1 MDCITL
7 RDTVMDFG
15 EKRVLK
21 GISLSVKE
29 CEIFGLL
36 GPSGAGKTTI
46 IRILTGQLAATGG
59 SASILGTDCVHI
71 DDSIYAKIGMV
82 LDTSGLY
89 KRLSCQDNLSVFCEI
104 YGVGK
109 DCIPKILE
117 QVGLGEQSRQAVSKL
132 SKGQT
137 QRLVL
142 ARALM
147 HKPKLL
153 FLDEPTSGLDPATAR
168 SIHNLIQAQR
178 EDGATVF
185 LTTHNMTEAAELCDR
200 IVLLNEGQ
208 IVEAGEPA
216 ALCRKYNDRQTIEI
230 LTKDG
235 SRHSLPCTKAAA
247 EQISALL
254 KADNIAS
261 IHSSEPDLETVFLRL
276 TGRKLV

>member
-1 MDCITL
+1 MDCISL
-7 RDTVMDFG
+7 QSIRKDFG
-15 EKRVLK
+15 EKQVLK

-29 CEIFGLL
+29 GEIFGLL

-46 IRILTGQLAATGG
+46 IRILTGQLAATSGT
-59 SASILGTDCVHI
+59 ASILGTDCAHI
-71 DDSIYAKIGMV
+71 TDQTYAKIGMV

-89 KRLSCQDNLSVFCEI
+89 KRLSCQDNLALFCEI
-104 YGVGK
+104 YGVSK
-109 DCIPKILE
+109 NCIPEILE
-117 QVGLGEQSRQAVSKL
+117 QVGLMPQRRQAASNL

-168 SIHNLIQAQR
+168 SIHGLIQAQR
-178 EDGATVF
+178 QAGATIF

-208 IVEAGEPA
+208 IVESGEPD
-216 ALCRKYNDRQTIEI
+216 ALCRKYNDRQTLEI

-235 SRHSLPCTKAAA
+235 ISHSLPCSEAAA
-247 EQISALL
+247 EEVAGLL
-254 KADNIAS
+254 KAGNIAS
-261 IHSSEPDLETVFLRL
+261 IHSSEPDLEDVFLRL